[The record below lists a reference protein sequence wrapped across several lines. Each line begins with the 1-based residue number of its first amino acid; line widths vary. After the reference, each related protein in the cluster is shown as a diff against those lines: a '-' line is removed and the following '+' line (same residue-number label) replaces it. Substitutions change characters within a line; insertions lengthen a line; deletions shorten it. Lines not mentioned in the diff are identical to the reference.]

1 MRMETDNSSGSA
13 MGGTAWYG
21 LGVVAVVL
29 VLAGAW
35 SYFGGGAGGPASV
48 GNAGTQMSLK
58 DLLAQGGSQKCAF
71 SSVTDSF
78 ESSGTVYVADGQM
91 RGDFT
96 SVTGGQPVM
105 SHMVV
110 TDNTSYV
117 WTDNYQ
123 QGMMMS
129 FDAMTAGQESGQSA
143 VDPNALADYSCEP
156 WEADAGIFV
165 LPDGI
170 YFLDIDSI
178 TGTEDDFVE

>member
-1 MRMETDNSSGSA
+1 
-13 MGGTAWYG
+13 MGGTVWYG
-21 LGVVAVVL
+21 LGAVAVVL

-35 SYFGGGAGGPASV
+35 AYLGGAPGGPAAA

-58 DLLAQGGSQKCAF
+58 DLLTEGGSQKCAF
-71 SSVTDSF
+71 SSVTDDS

-96 SVTGGQPVM
+96 SAAGGQSVM
-105 SHMVV
+105 SHLLV

-117 WTDNYQ
+117 WTDNYP

-129 FDAMTAGQESGQSA
+129 FDAMTAGQEGGQSA

-156 WEADAGIFV
+156 WAADAGIFV
-165 LPDGI
+165 LPDGVD
-170 YFLDIDSI
+170 FLDIESLMGADVD
-178 TGTEDDFVE
+178 TVE